1 MLGKQA
7 TDVISKNQGGGRG
20 EEAQLQII
28 CFSFFLSSSKMFL
41 SSETRRQGL
50 GLAGRRGGWGGMLIA
65 SPLVHGSQ
73 KRPRPALQEH
83 RAVRV
88 SH

>member
-7 TDVISKNQGGGRG
+7 TDVISENQGGGWG
-20 EEAQLQII
+20 GKEAQLPIL
-28 CFSFFLSSSKMFL
+28 CFSFFLLAKCFFL
-41 SSETRRQGL
+41 AKHGGRGL
-50 GLAGRRGGWGGMLIA
+50 GLLGGWGGMLIT